1 MKLLNFIMK
10 LFGTIIGVIT
20 AVYVV
25 ALYMDL
31 TLRFGVSKN
40 NISILVDKVD
50 LIEDSKTIFETD
62 DRVVERAINDFEISN
77 LTYEEKKEIIYNSKI
92 YEEIKEYLTNNI
104 YYFVGYSD
112 SKYTITNDKK
122 EKLKH
127 LLINDIEEK
136 TGTVTEEEKE
146 ALSSEIDRA
155 YNGLE
160 NINFGS
166 LVNELPSEY
175 KIVIDHI
182 NSTGSIYVEVIVL
195 IFFLIMIGMLMKDY
209 TKPFKWLSIGLLFSS
224 VISVILYFISKN
236 IKLGSIILG
245 SLREVILS
253 TIIYSMI
260 ISMSLCVISFI
271 VYIILKIKYKDK
283 LEDDMGKTRINIEKI
298 NIWEDL

>member
-136 TGTVTEEEKE
+136 TGAVTEEEKE

-298 NIWEDL
+298 NI

>member
-10 LFGTIIGVIT
+10 LFGTIIGIIT

-62 DRVVERAINDFEISN
+62 DRVVERAINDFEIGN
-77 LTYEEKKEIIYNSKI
+77 LTYEEKKKIIYNSKI
-92 YEEIKEYLTNNI
+92 YDEIKEYLTNNI

-122 EKLKH
+122 EELKH

-224 VISVILYFISKN
+224 IISVILYFISKN

-298 NIWEDL
+298 NI

>member
-160 NINFGS
+160 NRKFGS
-166 LVNELPSEY
+166 VVNKLPSEY

-298 NIWEDL
+298 NI

>member
-236 IKLGSIILG
+236 IKLGSIILC

-298 NIWEDL
+298 NI

>member
-122 EKLKH
+122 DELKH

-136 TGTVTEEEKE
+136 AGTVTEEEKE

-298 NIWEDL
+298 NI

>member
-122 EKLKH
+122 EELKH

-298 NIWEDL
+298 NI

>member
-62 DRVVERAINDFEISN
+62 DRVVERAINDFELSN

-122 EKLKH
+122 EELKY

-298 NIWEDL
+298 NI

>member
-50 LIEDSKTIFETD
+50 LIEGSKTIFETD

-298 NIWEDL
+298 NI

>member
-31 TLRFGVSKN
+31 TLRFGFSKN

-112 SKYTITNDKK
+112 KK
-122 EKLKH
+122 EKLKY

-298 NIWEDL
+298 NI

>member
-1 MKLLNFIMK
+1 MKLLNFITK

-298 NIWEDL
+298 NI

>member
-271 VYIILKIKYKDK
+271 VYIILKIKYKNK

-298 NIWEDL
+298 NI

>member
-122 EKLKH
+122 EELKY

-298 NIWEDL
+298 NI

>member
-283 LEDDMGKTRINIEKI
+283 LEDDMGKTRINIE
-298 NIWEDL
+298 NI

>member
-166 LVNELPSEY
+166 LVNELPSE
-175 KIVIDHI
+175 
-182 NSTGSIYVEVIVL
+182 
-195 IFFLIMIGMLMKDY
+195 
-209 TKPFKWLSIGLLFSS
+209 
-224 VISVILYFISKN
+224 
-236 IKLGSIILG
+236 
-245 SLREVILS
+245 
-253 TIIYSMI
+253 
-260 ISMSLCVISFI
+260 
-271 VYIILKIKYKDK
+271 
-283 LEDDMGKTRINIEKI
+283 
-298 NIWEDL
+298 

>member
-40 NISILVDKVD
+40 NISVLVDKVD

-122 EKLKH
+122 EELKH

-298 NIWEDL
+298 NI

>member
-62 DRVVERAINDFEISN
+62 DRDVERAINDFEISN

-136 TGTVTEEEKE
+136 DPMTFNTTKNNTNSGTSEERNNMKTYI
-146 ALSSEIDRA
+146 AIA
-155 YNGLE
+155 C
-160 NINFGS
+160 I
-166 LVNELPSEY
+166 
-175 KIVIDHI
+175 
-182 NSTGSIYVEVIVL
+182 L
-195 IFFLIMIGMLMKDY
+195 IILIM
-209 TKPFKWLSIGLLFSS
+209 
-224 VISVILYFISKN
+224 LYVFTTSK
-236 IKLGSIILG
+236 K
-245 SLREVILS
+245 
-253 TIIYSMI
+253 
-260 ISMSLCVISFI
+260 
-271 VYIILKIKYKDK
+271 
-283 LEDDMGKTRINIEKI
+283 GKGKHK
-298 NIWEDL
+298 

>member
-271 VYIILKIKYKDK
+271 VYIILKIKYNDK

-298 NIWEDL
+298 NI